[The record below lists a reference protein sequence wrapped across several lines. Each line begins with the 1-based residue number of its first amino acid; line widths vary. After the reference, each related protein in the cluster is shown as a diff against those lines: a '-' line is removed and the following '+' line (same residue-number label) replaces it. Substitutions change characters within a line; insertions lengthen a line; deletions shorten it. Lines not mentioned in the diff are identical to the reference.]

1 MKKRALVTGGN
12 SPIGSAIC
20 EELAS
25 ADIHT
30 IVHGHSHPD
39 SSGLVVEHIRSQGG
53 SAESISFNLMDAIET
68 EQAVLTLL
76 KPGPIQILV
85 HNAGVF
91 EDGPMAGMSHQ
102 QWDRVVDVTLNGFFY
117 VTQPL
122 LLPMLR
128 TRWGRIVTISS
139 LSGMIGHRGQTNYAA
154 AKAGLHGASKS
165 LAIEV
170 ASRGVT
176 VNVVAP
182 GLIDSPATHRV
193 FTQEHIS
200 SLVPMKRVGDP
211 KDVAALVGFLA
222 SDKAGYISGQV
233 IGINVGM
240 A

>member
-85 HNAGVF
+85 HNAGIF

-139 LSGMIGHRGQTNYAA
+139 LRYDRTSWPDQLCRGKGWPPWGQQIIGHRG
-154 AKAGLHGASKS
+154 GLTWSDGQ
-165 LAIEV
+165 
-170 ASRGVT
+170 RGR
-176 VNVVAP
+176 P
-182 GLIDSPATHRV
+182 
-193 FTQEHIS
+193 
-200 SLVPMKRVGDP
+200 
-211 KDVAALVGFLA
+211 
-222 SDKAGYISGQV
+222 
-233 IGINVGM
+233 GIN
-240 A
+240 